1 MSDDEGALFSAV
13 DALLEQVAQ
22 DPLPPPAERKRLRE
36 AAGLSQEQI
45 ARALT
50 ARRESVGNW
59 EAGRSEPRPPKRA
72 AYARLLE
79 GLAARFPA
87 PPTDAPAVVPAAE
100 APAVVPATDA
110 PAVVPP
116 PEGPTVVPAVAAPP
130 AAPAPVAPEA
140 FARAVPEPARES
152 VPEPATEPPP
162 EPDPAPASV
171 PLSRPSVRSTAQPA
185 GASSRRPAAKKS
197 VARRTTTTSAPAD
210 PRFENGPLAVID
222 CEDGQVSAYCVG
234 GLVLDVPAKSL
245 PALVDWTLTE
255 ARLGQT
261 RLHRH
266 GRDADPILVL
276 TASALER
283 YGLPATLSD
292 EERHASRLPDSHK
305 VVRQIARAGL
315 QLTQRGLG
323 PWARVFR
330 DPEGSRRRCVQLCVL
345 PWNAL
350 DAREWDKKDDPQ
362 LPTMHPADL
371 ARYLGLYAERVT
383 TPRGSTATTGLELM
397 TALRPPTRAEKNPA
411 TGEFERA
418 FNDDALIARYD
429 VVECEVPD
437 EHPVLRGKFARHH
450 LRTPAEMLMEEPY
463 DWCRPLTDEECAN
476 QFLVAVDINM
486 SFAAAANGLTVGL
499 NGPTHLTGHPAFDAS
514 LPGSWLVDL
523 GHVDLSRVRV
533 NGRTVDGDRLPSP
546 FTPKGDRPE
555 GPAWYATPTVAY
567 AVELGF
573 DVTPIEA
580 YVRTQNSRYLDSWYK
595 RLRDAYVETMAD
607 MGVTSGLGGSEFLD
621 AMARR
626 KQVDPTMALLET
638 AIKAT
643 AKGGIGKLRQ
653 RSRGQVPYYEEYPA
667 LKRETWRPDI
677 RAAVLANQRVGLH
690 RKLMKTAAAAG
701 LYPVSI
707 GTDAIVYPSPGPS
720 PLDILP
726 RTEDGKP
733 VPGTFRLGV
742 SPGMVK
748 HQGTRTV
755 LWAEAL
761 FEERGGVFNVANLIK
776 NDPMA
781 GEGE

>member
-1 MSDDEGALFSAV
+1 MPTENELFSAV
-13 DALLEQVAQ
+13 DALLDQVVQ
-22 DPLPPPAERKRLRE
+22 DDLPPPAERRRLRE
-36 AAGLSQEQI
+36 AAELSQTQV
-45 ARALT
+45 AKVLGT
-50 ARRESVGNW
+50 RREAVGNW
-59 EAGRSEPRPPKRA
+59 ETGKTEPRPPQRA

-87 PPTDAPAVVPAAE
+87 PAPDGEADTAPDVPETFTAA
-100 APAVVPATDA
+100 
-110 PAVVPP
+110 
-116 PEGPTVVPAVAAPP
+116 
-130 AAPAPVAPEA
+130 
-140 FARAVPEPARES
+140 PEPA
-152 VPEPATEPPP
+152 PAAAAPSAPTAAK
-162 EPDPAPASV
+162 APARPAASRTA
-171 PLSRPSVRSTAQPA
+171 RPSST
-185 GASSRRPAAKKS
+185 SRRPGAKKAAAK
-197 VARRTTTTSAPAD
+197 TTTAAAAVD

-234 GLVLDVPAKSL
+234 GLVLDVPAKTI

-255 ARLGQT
+255 ARLGQA
-261 RLHRH
+261 RLHRN

-276 TASALER
+276 TAAALER
-283 YGLPATLSD
+283 YGLPVALSE
-292 EERHASRLPDSHK
+292 EERHASRLPAGHK
-305 VVRQIARAGL
+305 VVKQIERAGL
-315 QLTQRGLG
+315 QMTQRGFG
-323 PWARVFR
+323 PWARVYR
-330 DPEGSRRRCVQLCVL
+330 DPEGSRRRCVQLCIL

-350 DAREWDKKDDPQ
+350 DTREWGKKDDPQ
-362 LPTMHPADL
+362 LLLTMHPADL
-371 ARYLGLYAERVT
+371 VQYLGLYAARVM

-397 TALRPPTRAEKNPA
+397 VALRPPTRAQKDEA
-411 TGEFERA
+411 TGEFKPA
-418 FNDDALIARYD
+418 FNDDALTARYN

-437 EHPVLRGKFARHH
+437 EHPVLKGKFARHH
-450 LRTPAEMLMEEPY
+450 MRTPAEMLMEEPY

-476 QFLVAVDINM
+476 QFLVAIDLNM

-499 NGPTHLTGHPAFDAS
+499 NGPTHLTGNPKFDAS

-523 GHVDLSRVRV
+523 SHVDLSRVRI
-533 NGRTVDGDRLPSP
+533 NDRTVDGDRLPSP

-573 DVTPIEA
+573 DVAPIEA
-580 YVRTQNSRYLDSWYK
+580 HVRTQTGRYLDSWYK

-607 MGVTSGLGGSEFLD
+607 MGVTTDLTGQEFLE

-690 RKLMKTAAAAG
+690 RKLMKTAAAAD
-701 LYPVSI
+701 LYPTSI

-720 PLDILP
+720 PLDVLP
-726 RTEDGKP
+726 HTPEGKP
-733 VPGTFRLGV
+733 VPGGFRLGV

-748 HQGTRTV
+748 HQGTQTV
-755 LWAEAL
+755 LWAEQL
-761 FEERGGVFNVANLIK
+761 FEERGGVFNIANLIK
-776 NDPMA
+776 NDPTA